1 MKQQMI
7 NEMTLRFVSRSA
19 NEAFARAAAA
29 AFVAQLDPTVEQ
41 VYDIKTAV
49 SEAVTVSVRAIFPES
64 TASIISS
71 MVMTLVTL
79 AGARRSWELDSYR
92 MVPVATSISTA
103 LFPATSS
110 AAADT
115 GSANRHSDRI
125 SAAAH
130 IIRFIIIPPN
140 DS

>member
-1 MKQQMI
+1 
-7 NEMTLRFVSRSA
+7 
-19 NEAFARAAAA
+19 
-29 AFVAQLDPTVEQ
+29 
-41 VYDIKTAV
+41 
-49 SEAVTVSVRAIFPES
+49 
-64 TASIISS
+64 
-71 MVMTLVTL
+71 MTLVTL

-115 GSANRHSDRI
+115 GSASRHSDRI